1 MDLAFAA
8 EQYAQAQ
15 AVAAAAAQVR
25 SRFIEL
31 EHFGYWLFYD
41 DMVNQLSPPHINMSY
56 DIK

>member
-25 SRFIEL
+25 KCL
-31 EHFGYWLFYD
+31 Y
-41 DMVNQLSPPHINMSY
+41 LSL
-56 DIK
+56 

>member
-31 EHFGYWLFYD
+31 ALFGYWLFYD
-41 DMVNQLSPPHINMSY
+41 DMVNQLPSPPITLS
-56 DIK
+56 